1 MTYCCL
7 NSILGKADPAVKVN
21 GMGTIIA
28 GDFDKA
34 IELTKR
40 QVHEYLEQKD
50 AVFLMKIAKGQQT

>member
-1 MTYCCL
+1 
-7 NSILGKADPAVKVN
+7 
-21 GMGTIIA
+21 MGTIIA